1 MRTLKPKQ
9 ATGAKDA
16 HVPVPFEK
24 LPDDAYVRQAQLV
37 RGYQSKKAKKAKKPK
52 EAKEPQ
58 PVVLPFSA
66 STLWRLVGDGSF
78 PKPIKFSERVT
89 AWRVGDVRRWLAEQE
104 AMTA

>member
-1 MRTLKPKQ
+1 MRKTKQ
-9 ATGAKDA
+9 ATGAKDV

-24 LPDDAYVRQAQLV
+24 LPDDSFVRQAQLV
-37 RGYQSKKAKKAKKPK
+37 RGYPNKKAKKAKAK
-52 EAKEPQ
+52 ETKEPQ